1 MDYVILVLLVLV
13 GIVMFLIYQ
22 KVNLKNENT
31 KLSDE
36 IGVERQVKEGINAIQ
51 SKQDNLLQELKQ
63 RL

>member
-22 KVNLKNENT
+22 KVNLRNENT

-36 IGVERQVKEGINAIQ
+36 IGVERQVKGG
-51 SKQDNLLQELKQ
+51 
-63 RL
+63 